1 MRCTRERCAD
11 AVYQLPEGLTRISRG
26 DDLSACAWG
35 MLICPKCKSMT
46 RPHVL
51 LWDEYYDEPHYRFE
65 SSLDAA
71 GKTAL
76 LIVAGTTG
84 SANLPNQVVS
94 SVLRR
99 GAAIIDINPDFNI
112 FSETAQRSPGGLF
125 LQGGSA
131 AFLPML
137 ADLIKDRI
145 AAGS

>member
-1 MRCTRERCAD
+1 MQIHDPAACLALGRVLRRTA
-11 AVYQLPEGLTRISRG
+11 LPVRKFARS
-26 DDLSACAWG
+26 
-35 MLICPKCKSMT
+35 
-46 RPHVL
+46 
-51 LWDEYYDEPHYRFE
+51 
-65 SSLDAA
+65 A

-94 SVLRR
+94 TVLRR